1 MMRRMSAPWRSTS
14 SPATRTVPLVFARS
28 VVIILMTVVF
38 PAPLGPRNPKNSPS
52 PTEKLTS
59 LTAFT
64 SSWPRPPYTL
74 TRWSTSMTEPFEDRA
89 ARTCLWLSGR
99 IETASGIVPPP
110 RICGLNSLV
119 LRYSSLSESEGSY
132 QSGFLRHRGEISFP
146 PSRDRGDVPDPA
158 PRHGPAPRL
167 HAGDVRGGGHVLRPN
182 GPPASPRSQ
191 RTGDSQGTRDG
202 SERHDRQHHRAGRQ
216 ARGGRLGHPDAER
229 GGPSCRLRR
238 ADRESEAT
246 LQESPASRRRHA
258 VRSVRGVDATADQAA
273 SGPSR
278 QAKLQPTPSRR
289 TAAPSRAIAPLS
301 IHAPGGDDCHHP

>member
-1 MMRRMSAPWRSTS
+1 MMRRISAPSRSTS
-14 SPATRTVPLVFARS
+14 RPATRTVPLVFARS
-28 VVIILMTVVF
+28 VVIIRMTVVL

-74 TRWSTSMTEPFEDRA
+74 TRWLTSMTEFFEDRA
-89 ARTCLWLSGR
+89 ARTCLSRSGR

-146 PSRDRGDVPDPA
+146 PSRHRGDVPDPA

-167 HAGDVRGGGHVLRPN
+167 HAGDVRGRGDVLRPN
-182 GPPASPRSQ
+182 GPPASPSSQ
-191 RTGDSQGTRDG
+191 RTGHSEGTCAG
-202 SERHDRQHHRAGRQ
+202 PERHDWEHHRAGRQ
-216 ARGGRLGHPDAER
+216 TGDGRAGYADAQQ
-229 GGPSCRLRR
+229 GGPSGRVRR
-238 ADRESEAT
+238 ADRESQAALPKGPT
-246 LQESPASRRRHA
+246 GRRRHA
-258 VRSVRGVDATADQAA
+258 LGGVRGMDATADHAA
-273 SGPSR
+273 SGPPR
-278 QAKLQPTPSRR
+278 QAE
-289 TAAPSRAIAPLS
+289 
-301 IHAPGGDDCHHP
+301 